1 MFLAYCTE
9 CGLRELRGARSLAIL
24 APTGL
29 APIGPAPT
37 GPAPTGLAS
46 TGHGVAAVYRCRQC
60 DAVNVL
66 HPEPA
71 APAAAAPAAGP
82 AAA

>member
-29 APIGPAPT
+29 AP
-37 GPAPTGLAS
+37 TGLAP

-60 DAVNVL
+60 GAVNVL
-66 HPEPA
+66 RPEPA
-71 APAAAAPAAGP
+71 APAAAARAAGT